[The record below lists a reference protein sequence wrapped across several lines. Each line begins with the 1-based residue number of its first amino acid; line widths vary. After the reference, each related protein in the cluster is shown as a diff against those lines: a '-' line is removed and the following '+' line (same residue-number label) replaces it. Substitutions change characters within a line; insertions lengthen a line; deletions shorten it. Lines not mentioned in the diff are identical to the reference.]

1 MDDCRWFCA
10 RHKAEQAKWAL
21 LNLQHQ
27 GFVTHWPT
35 FPARI
40 VRRNKVITIGRP
52 VFPGYIF
59 ILFSLSN
66 RRLAINSTPGVVR
79 LLPTRAERP
88 APLPVGFV
96 ESLQMREPTAP
107 LVAEVIATFAQNTV
121 VRILAGAFHGK
132 LGTVVS
138 SAPRSTRLS
147 VEAFG
152 RTTLLTTATADLAE
166 VPPDGA

>member
-1 MDDCRWFCA
+1 M
-10 RHKAEQAKWAL
+10 
-21 LNLQHQ
+21 
-27 GFVTHWPT
+27 
-35 FPARI
+35 
-40 VRRNKVITIGRP
+40 
-52 VFPGYIF
+52 
-59 ILFSLSN
+59 
-66 RRLAINSTPGVVR
+66 
-79 LLPTRAERP
+79 LPTRAERP